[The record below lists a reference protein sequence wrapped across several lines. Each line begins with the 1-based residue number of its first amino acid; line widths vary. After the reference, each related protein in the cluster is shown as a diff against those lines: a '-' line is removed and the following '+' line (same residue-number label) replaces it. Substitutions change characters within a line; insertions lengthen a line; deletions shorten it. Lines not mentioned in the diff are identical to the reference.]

1 VTATSNC
8 VSRPMDENTRP
19 IRILYIIDSLWG
31 VGGAELCLARLVRH
45 LPRAQFECRVL
56 TFHSNEICRPFRE
69 QFDCPVD
76 HWQLNNI
83 RDRNAFRIAKRLR
96 NLVREHQFDIVHTF
110 FQTSDLWAGPIAKL
124 CGVKVLISSRRDM
137 GILRSPKHNVGY
149 RIVRGMFDQV
159 QAVSEE
165 VRRYAIETD
174 GLNPQKTITIHNGID
189 SAPHVS
195 DCEIEELRQIAGLD
209 ADTPVVSCVANVR
222 PVKGIDV
229 LVRAAAL
236 VHREM
241 PKVRFLVAGAFQGI
255 PAELEYTAALRSLQ
269 QSLGVESVIRFLGQ
283 IKEVPALLKLSD
295 IFVLPSRS
303 EGLSNALLEAMRAGL
318 PCVATSVGGNPEV
331 VVNGVTGFLIPLDS
345 PEALAD
351 RILKL
356 LRDPALRRRMG
367 QASRFRVL
375 QNFTL
380 DVMGARI
387 VAQYNYLLQ
396 RKDCKV
402 MAAPETVS

>member
-1 VTATSNC
+1 VA
-8 VSRPMDENTRP
+8 EGARP
-19 IRILYIIDSLWG
+19 IRVLYIIDSLWG
-31 VGGAELCLARLVRH
+31 VGGAELCLARLIRH
-45 LPRAQFECRVL
+45 LPRAHFECRVL
-56 TFHSNEICRPFRE
+56 TFHSSEICRPFRE

-76 HWQLNNI
+76 YWPLNNI
-83 RDRNAFRIAKRLR
+83 HDRNAFRIASRLR

-124 CGVKVLISSRRDM
+124 CGAKVLISSRRDM
-137 GILRSPKHNVGY
+137 GILRSPKHNLGY
-149 RIVRGMFDQV
+149 KIVRGVFDQV

-174 GLNPQKTITIHNGID
+174 GLDPRKTITIYNGVE

-195 DCEIEELRQIAGLD
+195 DWEIEELRQGTGLD

-222 PVKGIDV
+222 RVKGIDV

-236 VHREM
+236 VHREI
-241 PKVRFLVAGAFQGI
+241 PKARFLVAGGFQGVR
-255 PAELEYTAALRSLQ
+255 AELEYTEALWSLQ
-269 QSLGVESVIRFLGQ
+269 QSLGVERVMRFLGQ
-283 IKEVPALLKLSD
+283 IKEVAALLKLSD

-331 VVNGVTGFLIPLDS
+331 VVDGVTGFLVPPDS
-345 PEALAD
+345 PEELAE
-351 RILKL
+351 RILNL
-356 LRDPALRRRMG
+356 LRDPVLRRRMG

-380 DVMGARI
+380 DAMGAKI
-387 VAQYNYLLQ
+387 VAQYIHLLQ
-396 RKDCKV
+396 AKDCKV
-402 MAAPETVS
+402 EPAPETVS